1 MSSLHLESIYIIG
14 CISDRVHDTIIS
26 SVTIGATGNNH
37 ISGIRTR
44 RLLQRSSLLALDS
57 ISSLV
62 AGNILIFH
70 DHTVHAPGKAHFL
83 WF

>member
-14 CISDRVHDTIIS
+14 CVGDRVHDTIIS
-26 SVTIGATGNNH
+26 SVAIGSTGNNH

-44 RLLQRSSLLALDS
+44 RLLQRSSLLAFDA

-62 AGNILIFH
+62 TGNILLSYS
-70 DHTVHAPGKAHFL
+70 ARAG
-83 WF
+83 